1 MTQPS
6 NPGQNP
12 FAQPEPGPAPVQ
24 PSSQAQPVVPS
35 FIPPTVAAAVA
46 KPPARKG
53 ASAGTMAFV
62 AAIVVAGAGLGFA
75 GGRLTAPAAATGR
88 GNGNFPA
95 GNFPGGSFNPTA
107 SGAANNRGGFGVGG
121 GNVSIEGQVT
131 AIANGS
137 ITIQTANGQPIT
149 LTVPSTATYHAQAS
163 AAPTDV
169 AVGTNVQVSAT
180 RGGGRADAS
189 GQPAASGG
197 AGGPGGFGGFSM
209 TVTDITIVSK

>member
-1 MTQPS
+1 VTQPS

-53 ASAGTMAFV
+53 ASVGTMAFV

-107 SGAANNRGGFGVGG
+107 SGATNNRGGFGV